1 MKLPESEWPI
11 NRVCTLQE
19 LPQEPKVVMI
29 ANTKPKDF
37 LAVRIDISRYWDY
50 TSLVRLTARVLAM
63 CQTDYKSSFRNVAR
77 VLEPADVAKAANM
90 KCGRSRH
97 LCPRVREDLIYVI
110 GGRAEKWLDMSSNQ
124 REVPLLPFRHGL
136 SRLYVKHAH

>member
-37 LAVRIDISRYWDY
+37 VAVRIDISRYWDY

-63 CQTDYKSSFRNVAR
+63 FQTDYKPSFRNVAR
-77 VLEPADVAKAANM
+77 VLEPADVAKAADM
-90 KCGRSRH
+90 KCGRSTH
-97 LCPRVREDLIYVI
+97 LCPRVREDGINVV
-110 GGRAEKWLDMSSNQ
+110 GGRAEKWLEMSSNQ
-124 REVPLLPFRHGL
+124 REVPLLPFRHEL
-136 SRLYVKHAH
+136 CRLYVKHTH

>member
-11 NRVCTLQE
+11 NRVCTLQD

-50 TSLVRLTARVLAM
+50 TSLVRVTARVLAM
-63 CQTDYKSSFRNVAR
+63 
-77 VLEPADVAKAANM
+77 L
-90 KCGRSRH
+90 
-97 LCPRVREDLIYVI
+97 
-110 GGRAEKWLDMSSNQ
+110 
-124 REVPLLPFRHGL
+124 
-136 SRLYVKHAH
+136 

>member
-50 TSLVRLTARVLAM
+50 TSLVRVTARVLAM
-63 CQTDYKSSFRNVAR
+63 FQTDYKSSFRNVAR

-90 KCGRSRH
+90 WTVQTPVSKSSRGFDICH
-97 LCPRVREDLIYVI
+97 RRTRREMARYELQS
-110 GGRAEKWLDMSSNQ
+110 AQSSTST
-124 REVPLLPFRHGL
+124 V
-136 SRLYVKHAH
+136 